1 MVLGI
6 MISKQC
12 NFHCGHCMVNSSHKY
27 SWMEDGVLNK
37 FYELVEYNRPDD
49 VYILGGEPFL
59 HIEKI
64 EEMVSI
70 IKKNCDRITVFTNGS
85 FLLNDDISE
94 RVKNLGIIVRVSD
107 DRYHRKFWTDKLKER
122 IEQSGYWI
130 VSKDECEEM
139 IPVGRAYEEFK
150 HLKYNMGCSLL
161 TGRYDRDFYP
171 NAERYMVMMDGSV
184 NLYCA
189 TIEASLA
196 NVFEDENITYELL
209 VEREKVFHNYLFR
222 EVIHCQEDN
231 YMGKMC
237 NLCQKYKI
245 TDEEIL
251 FENEHVA
258 YTSDYR

>member
-107 DRYHRKFWTDKLKER
+107 DRYHREFWTDKLKER

-171 NAERYMVMMDGSV
+171 NAERYMVMMDGTC
-184 NLYCA
+184 Y
-189 TIEASLA
+189 
-196 NVFEDENITYELL
+196 
-209 VEREKVFHNYLFR
+209 
-222 EVIHCQEDN
+222 DN
-231 YMGKMC
+231 G
-237 NLCQKYKI
+237 
-245 TDEEIL
+245 
-251 FENEHVA
+251 HH
-258 YTSDYR
+258 